1 MDSYIVPFGGP
12 LSHSSIEAREY
23 SIPAVMATGVAT
35 RRFQSRRMMWVE
47 GTTSTVTLN
56 YHLNRSL
63 GC

>member
-35 RRFQSRRMMWVE
+35 RRLQSRRMMRV
-47 GTTSTVTLN
+47 
-56 YHLNRSL
+56 
-63 GC
+63 